1 MVVGA
6 QYSPMGTQK
15 KQNLNTNERL
25 KKTQEEIKRG
35 VIVNSFVKDS
45 VNCNQN
51 DLLRDYI
58 IPSNVTAPED
68 LTPPPEKEHPNKSLL
83 KLCLGSLGVLGA
95 IGIVTKASNKIAAK
109 QFQKPKW
116 DSLPEIGRNMNL
128 NSESHFVTY
137 MMVQN
142 PQTKTVVGA
151 SAFFVFAATAFVL
164 KNFTDGFKDIWVK
177 KQYAKA
183 DYKLQDDLIAVE
195 TKIFKGKNDIIRT
208 MMQDTAKDL
217 KETINNKETPK
228 TESFQGA
235 ISFNGNS
242 ESEASEISKPNKK
255 DSSKDKLTPILL
267 ALGTVVGAVLIGKYS
282 FKNIQKT
289 GKIIQDSHDNMHQQ
303 IGDILNKTP
312 DEILK
317 NNKET
322 LKDIFSVMNF
332 KSNEV
337 EEKLKRA
344 QLPDDEI
351 KEIVETVKER
361 TKKFSQAPTALGGHP
376 GKAQY
381 FTYIDD
387 AKGHFYNWIMN
398 IESKPLGTLAMGIS
412 AVTGVSYVGEQSVNA
427 IREAEV
433 KKTNNE
439 TELNL
444 HKRLV
449 NVELRNFKQKKE
461 SYIQPLIQEF
471 KVQTPQKNKEQLDSM
486 AQNILYEIKNG
497 PPFVY
502 A

>member
-1 MVVGA
+1 MVIGL
-6 QYSPMGTQK
+6 QYTPVETQK
-15 KQNLNTNERL
+15 QQSLNTERL
-25 KKTQEEIKRG
+25 KKIQEETKRG
-35 VIVNSFVKDS
+35 VIVNSIVKDS

-51 DLLRDYI
+51 DMLRDYI
-58 IPSNVTAPED
+58 IPSNVEISED
-68 LTPPPEKEHPNKSLL
+68 INPPEKETSNKPLL
-83 KLCLGSLGVLGA
+83 KLCLGTLGVLGA
-95 IGIVTKASNKIAAK
+95 IGLVTKASNKIAQK

-137 MMVQN
+137 MMIQN
-142 PQTKTVVGA
+142 PQTKTIVGA

-164 KNFTDGFKDIWVK
+164 KNFADGFKDIWVK

-183 DYKLQDDLIAVE
+183 DYKLQDDLIDVE
-195 TKIFKGKNDIIRT
+195 TRIFKGKNDIIRT

-217 KETINNKETPK
+217 KETIDKKDVSRNQSFEGAVPFKGNKESDESKIVK
-228 TESFQGA
+228 TEKQKDEKDKSLPIILAVGTVLGA
-235 ISFNGNS
+235 I
-242 ESEASEISKPNKK
+242 
-255 DSSKDKLTPILL
+255 
-267 ALGTVVGAVLIGKYS
+267 LIGKYS

-289 GKIIQDSHDNMHQQ
+289 GKIIQDSHDNMHKQ
-303 IGDILNKTP
+303 IGEILNKTP

-332 KSNEV
+332 KPQEV

-344 QLPDDEI
+344 QIPDDEI
-351 KEIVETVKER
+351 KEISNAVRER

-412 AVTGVSYVGEQSVNA
+412 AVTGVGYVGEQSVNA
-427 IREAEV
+427 MREAEV
-433 KKTNNE
+433 KKMNNE

-461 SYIQPLIQEF
+461 SYIKPLIQEF
-471 KVQTPQKNKEQLDSM
+471 KVQSSQKSKEKLDSM